1 MKAKVLS
8 LGCLLVLVAILSSC
22 VKEGPAGKDGKDGNA
37 NVIYS
42 SWYSPAAWD
51 GKTGDWFFQVA
62 NSDLSQDV
70 VEAGVILAYTSLNG
84 DIYPAAVRPLPAYAL
99 GANWD
104 FLIPDYG
111 LIEFTSTSLAQ
122 PATNGNYFRFVVIPS
137 TFSMKSTGTTLE
149 QQLKSMTYLE
159 VCKRYGI
166 PE

>member
-1 MKAKVLS
+1 MKTKILILS
-8 LGCLLVLVAILSSC
+8 SLLLVVVIFSSC
-22 VKEGPAGKDGKDGNA
+22 VKEGPAGRDGRDGNA

-42 SWYSPAAWD
+42 SWYSPSAWN
-51 GKTGDWFFQVA
+51 GKTGDWYFQVS

-70 VEAGVILAYTSLNG
+70 VEAGVILAYTSLDG

-111 LIEFTSTSLAQ
+111 LIEFTSDALSQ
-122 PATNGNYFRFVVIPS
+122 PATTGNYFRFVVIPS
-137 TFSMKSTGTTLE
+137 NFSMKSTGSTLE
-149 QQLKSMTYLE
+149 QQLKNMTYLE